1 MIINLI
7 GLPLDLWNT
16 TPSVKTWL
24 RKNHSADDN
33 RVKKPPKDYDVNQ
46 VAIWKFFE
54 VTK

>member
-1 MIINLI
+1 MN
-7 GLPLDLWNT
+7 P

-33 RVKKPPKDYDVNQ
+33 RAKKNNLKTMDANQ

-54 VTK
+54 VTN